1 MSPRVYP
8 TTVELEI
15 NKRSSIVAEKVLQV
29 AETITVGELAEKL
42 DLPVTKLVG
51 ELFKNGIAATVNQRI
66 DIETAQI
73 IVDELGLEVT
83 LEQLAADAVEKQERV
98 LSESA
103 AERPP
108 IVAVMGHVDHGKT
121 SLLDALLET
130 KVTEG
135 EAGGITQHIS
145 AYQTVRRDRSIT
157 LLDTPGHEAFSA
169 LRQHGAALTDVVIIV
184 VAADDGVMP
193 QTIEAIKFARSA
205 NAKMVV
211 AINKMDKETANPGL
225 VKGQLAEHQVISDD
239 KTWGGD
245 VPMVEVSAKTG
256 TGLDDLLDTVLLVA
270 DLEELKADV
279 DVPAEGLVIESHME
293 IGKGPVVSVLIQHG
307 ELKVGQF
314 VVAGT
319 TYAKVRTQLDFAG
332 RPLAVA
338 GPATPAIITGFK
350 EVPSFGD
357 HFIIVKNEK
366 VARAEVEKHKLSA
379 ERDKVQSSV
388 TGSDLLRM
396 MNKQAASQDVNVIVK
411 ADVQGS
417 LTSVTDSLKLLE
429 NEELVVRILSSG
441 VGSISENDV
450 RLAAGS
456 NAVIYGFNVQLP
468 PAVKRLAAR
477 DKVSIRIFKVI
488 YELLDDVRQVMESML
503 APEVV
508 ETETGEL
515 KVLGVFLTTRDQV
528 ICGGEVLRGKVT
540 PGTLARLIRDKETVA
555 EVEVMKVQRQQ
566 QEAKEVFEGEQCGLE
581 LKTTGKLVVEEN
593 DRLEFFT
600 RELKKRTLA

>member
-1 MSPRVYP
+1 M
-8 TTVELEI
+8 
-15 NKRSSIVAEKVLQV
+15 AEKVLQV

-66 DIETAQI
+66 DSETAQI
-73 IVDELGLEVT
+73 IVDELGLDVV
-83 LEQLAADAVEKQERV
+83 LERRSAAADTAAAQTRE
-98 LSESA
+98 LSENA

-121 SLLDALLET
+121 SLLDALLESS
-130 KVTEG
+130 VVEG

-145 AYQTVRRDRSIT
+145 AYQTVRKDRSIT

-256 TGLDDLLDTVLLVA
+256 QGLEDLLDTVLLVA
-270 DLEELKADV
+270 DLEELRAET

-293 IGKGPVVSVLIQHG
+293 VGKGPVVSVLVQHG
-307 ELKVGQF
+307 ELKVGDF

-319 TYAKVRTQLDFAG
+319 TYAKVRTQLDYAN
-332 RPLAVA
+332 RPLKVA
-338 GPATPAIITGFK
+338 GPATPSTITGFK

-357 HFIIVKNEK
+357 RFVAVKNEK
-366 VARAEVEKHKLSA
+366 AARAEVAKHKIDA
-379 ERDKVQSSV
+379 ERDRAHSSV

-396 MNKQAASQDVNVIVK
+396 MNKQAVSQDVNVIIK

-429 NEELVVRILSSG
+429 NEELAIRILSSG
-441 VGSISENDV
+441 VGTISENDV

-456 NAVIYGFNVQLP
+456 NAVIYGFNVTLP

-477 DKVSIRIFKVI
+477 DKVSIRIFRVI
-488 YELLDDVRQVMESML
+488 YELLDDVRVVMESML

-508 ETETGEL
+508 ETEVGEL
-515 KVLGVFLTTRDQV
+515 KVLGIFRTTRDEV
-528 ICGGEVLRGKVT
+528 ICGGEVLRGKIT
-540 PGTLARLIRDKETVA
+540 PSTLARVIRNKEKIA
-555 EVEVMKVQRQQ
+555 EVEVQKVQRQQ

-581 LKTTGKLVVEEN
+581 LKTTGKLVIEEN
-593 DRLEFFT
+593 DRLELFT

>member
-1 MSPRVYP
+1 M
-8 TTVELEI
+8 
-15 NKRSSIVAEKVLQV
+15 AEKVLQV

-42 DLPVTKLVG
+42 GLPVTKLVG

-73 IVDELGLEVT
+73 IVDELGMDVEL
-83 LEQLAADAVEKQERV
+83 QQRDAAAETAEKQTRE
-98 LSESA
+98 LGASA
-103 AERPP
+103 QERPP

-121 SLLDALLET
+121 SLLDAILDT
-130 KVTEG
+130 KVVTG

-145 AYQTVRRDRSIT
+145 AYQTIRKDRSIT

-169 LRQHGAALTDVVIIV
+169 LRQHGAALTDVVIVV

-225 VKGQLAEHQVISDD
+225 VKGQLAEHQVVSDD

-256 TGLDDLLDTVLLVA
+256 QGVEDLLDTVLLVA
-270 DLEELKADV
+270 DLEELKADI
-279 DVPAEGLVIESHME
+279 DVVSEGLVIESHME
-293 IGKGPVVSVLIQHG
+293 TGKGPVVSVLVQHG

-314 VVAGT
+314 IVSGA
-319 TYAKVRTQLDFAG
+319 TYAKVRTQLDYAG

-338 GPATPAIITGFK
+338 GPATPATITGFK

-357 HFIIVKNEK
+357 TFLAVKNEK
-366 VARAEVEKHKLSA
+366 AARTLVEKNRLTA
-379 ERDKVQSSV
+379 ERDRVQTSV

-396 MNKQAASQDVNVIVK
+396 MNKQAESQDVNIIVK

-417 LTSVTDSLKLLE
+417 LTSVNDSLKLLE
-429 NEELVVRILSSG
+429 NDELAVRILSSG

-488 YELLDDVRQVMESML
+488 YELLDDVRVVMESML
-503 APEVV
+503 SPEVV
-508 ETETGEL
+508 ETDLGEL
-515 KVLGVFLTTRDQV
+515 KILGIFRTTRDEV
-528 ICGGEVLRGKVT
+528 ICGGEVLKGKVT
-540 PGTLARLIRDKETVA
+540 SKVLARLVRDKERVA

-581 LKTTGKLVVEEN
+581 LKTTGKLLVQEN